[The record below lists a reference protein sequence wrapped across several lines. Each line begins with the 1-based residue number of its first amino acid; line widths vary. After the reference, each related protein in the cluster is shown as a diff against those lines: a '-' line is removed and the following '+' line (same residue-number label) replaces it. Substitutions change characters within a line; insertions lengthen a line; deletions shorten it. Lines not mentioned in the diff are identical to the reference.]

1 MTAPEGPG
9 DTPTDGRPAC
19 PDAREGTVGSPAPAS
34 ETGERTVGSATAGP
48 PVAAPRT
55 GGNTGGVPPV
65 GWDLSHVRYGLLT
78 TGVLA
83 VVGVPLTWLLRD
95 GRAAAWVLAGLAIV
109 AAFFS
114 VGAYAVAAAGRVSDS
129 LTLPVALGTYVLKIG
144 LLGVLLVALRDE
156 PWVDRKPFGL
166 AIAIGT
172 VAWTVVHAR
181 RVWTAQ
187 LYYVD
192 PPPR

>member
-1 MTAPEGPG
+1 MTS
-9 DTPTDGRPAC
+9 PTKA
-19 PDAREGTVGSPAPAS
+19 
-34 ETGERTVGSATAGP
+34 
-48 PVAAPRT
+48 
-55 GGNTGGVPPV
+55 
-65 GWDLSHVRYGLLT
+65 WDLSHVRAGLLT

-83 VVGVPLTWLLRD
+83 VVGAPLAWLVRD
-95 GRAAAWVLAGLAIV
+95 GRAAGWVLAGLAIV

-114 VGAYAVAAAGRVSDS
+114 VSAYAVAAAGRVSDS

-144 LLGVLLVALRDE
+144 LLGVLLVAMRGR
-156 PWVDRKPFGL
+156 PWLDPKPFGL

>member
-1 MTAPEGPG
+1 MNVPEAAEPVG
-9 DTPTDGRPAC
+9 
-19 PDAREGTVGSPAPAS
+19 PDAVSSPA
-34 ETGERTVGSATAGP
+34 AGP
-48 PVAAPRT
+48 VAGGST
-55 GGNTGGVPPV
+55 GGGPSV
-65 GWDLSHVRYGLLT
+65 GWDLSHVRAGLLT
-78 TGVLA
+78 TGALA
-83 VVGVPLTWLLRD
+83 AVGVPLIWLLLD

-109 AAFFS
+109 AVFFS
-114 VGAYAVAAAGRVSDS
+114 VSAYAVAAAGRVSDS
-129 LTLPVALGTYVLKIG
+129 LTMPVALGTYVLKIG

-156 PWVDRKPFGL
+156 PWVDRRPFGL

-181 RVWTAQ
+181 RVWTTQ

>member
-1 MTAPEGPG
+1 MTS
-9 DTPTDGRPAC
+9 PTK
-19 PDAREGTVGSPAPAS
+19 S
-34 ETGERTVGSATAGP
+34 
-48 PVAAPRT
+48 
-55 GGNTGGVPPV
+55 
-65 GWDLSHVRYGLLT
+65 WDLSHVRAGLLT
-78 TGVLA
+78 TALLA
-83 VVGVPLTWLLRD
+83 VVGAPLTWLLRD

-114 VGAYAVAAAGRVSDS
+114 VSAYAVAAAGRVSDS
-129 LTLPVALGTYVLKIG
+129 LTLPVALGTYVLKIA
-144 LLGVLLVALRDE
+144 LLGVLLVALRGR
-156 PWVDRKPFGL
+156 PWLDPKPFGL

>member
-1 MTAPEGPG
+1 
-9 DTPTDGRPAC
+9 
-19 PDAREGTVGSPAPAS
+19 
-34 ETGERTVGSATAGP
+34 
-48 PVAAPRT
+48 
-55 GGNTGGVPPV
+55 
-65 GWDLSHVRYGLLT
+65 
-78 TGVLA
+78 VLA
-83 VVGVPLTWLLRD
+83 VLGVPLTWLLRD
-95 GRAAAWVLAGLAIV
+95 GRGAAWVLAGLAIV

-114 VGAYAVAAAGRVSDS
+114 VSAYAVAAAGRVSDS
-129 LTLPVALGTYVLKIG
+129 LTLPVALGTYVLKIA

-156 PWVDRKPFGL
+156 PWVDRRPFGL

-181 RVWTAQ
+181 RVWTAP